1 MFQIQ
6 GWSESKEGKEWSK
19 IQSVDTLIYQIKRNI
34 MQDIEPGL
42 VGARSTLI
50 VFSETINVDEN
61 TQKPQGLKKK
71 ISQRWSIENY
81 SSWSLVPKP
90 ENTQYL

>member
-1 MFQIQ
+1 
-6 GWSESKEGKEWSK
+6 
-19 IQSVDTLIYQIKRNI
+19 

-71 ISQRWSIENY
+71 NKSTLKY
-81 SSWSLVPKP
+81 
-90 ENTQYL
+90 